1 MSWYISFHMRIRVL
15 GGILGMRILL
25 FSAFAFAFTNWEAV
39 FVAFSIKDFG
49 YPLQSAR

>member
-1 MSWYISFHMRIRVL
+1 M

-25 FSAFAFAFTNWEAV
+25 SSAFAFAFTILVVAV
-39 FVAFSIKDFG
+39 SVAFSVKDFG